1 MHLTFVLPWK
11 HTFYKLKPGEKWLSL
26 SGSYISYTLIADR
39 PLNCRDLNKWLSPNL
54 RQPYPNAAL
63 ILSWECYRV
72 LNDLRKARSEKILTA
87 FGLYF
92 KSYPSLNNK
101 SRTILLLFSV
111 GSDRRCREV
120 HGRLQK
126 MLLFTGDT
134 KMTLKQ
140 IIYVYNYVNLSRLFS
155 FAKFYFSKEVK
166 RWLIIN
172 LEIFSLIIIVALSE
186 PVAIKSLV
194 F

>member
-1 MHLTFVLPWK
+1 M
-11 HTFYKLKPGEKWLSL
+11 
-26 SGSYISYTLIADR
+26 
-39 PLNCRDLNKWLSPNL
+39 
-54 RQPYPNAAL
+54 
-63 ILSWECYRV
+63 
-72 LNDLRKARSEKILTA
+72 RKARSEKILTA
-87 FGLYF
+87 FWFIFLILVLIIKVELYF
-92 KSYPSLNNK
+92 
-101 SRTILLLFSV
+101 FSV

-166 RWLIIN
+166 RLFIIN
-172 LEIFSLIIIVALSE
+172 LEIFSLIIKGSSLLVAFT
-186 PVAIKSLV
+186 K

>member
-1 MHLTFVLPWK
+1 MAIVIRFLYFLHFNSHSIDK
-11 HTFYKLKPGEKWLSL
+11 MQ
-26 SGSYISYTLIADR
+26 II
-39 PLNCRDLNKWLSPNL
+39 KWLSPNL
-54 RQPYPNAAL
+54 WRRFPNTAL

-101 SRTILLLFSV
+101 SRTILFLFSV

-140 IIYVYNYVNLSRLFS
+140 IIHVYNYVKSQGCFRLLNSTFQ
-155 FAKFYFSKEVK
+155 
-166 RWLIIN
+166 RRLRDD
-172 LEIFSLIIIVALSE
+172 
-186 PVAIKSLV
+186 
-194 F
+194 